1 MVKRIMLFLFP
12 VPPEQRFER
21 AMASVEKRI
30 ARIERRLLLHVPPIP
45 AKPVRVR
52 ILWRAQ
58 EEVPR

>member
-1 MVKRIMLFLFP
+1 MLFLFP